1 MATTLVSGR
10 VVYQGADTV
19 QLVPGEQV
27 VVAPTNGEIEKHVV
41 DVEEYVGWK
50 NGVYL
55 FNKRS
60 LGDIMKDFERWY
72 NVKIT
77 FRNEKLRDLLFSGD
91 VDRYDNINTFLEL
104 LENTEEV
111 RYKIKDKQIELY

>member
-1 MATTLVSGR
+1 M
-10 VVYQGADTV
+10 
-19 QLVPGEQV
+19 E
-27 VVAPTNGEIEKHVV
+27 
-41 DVEEYVGWK
+41 

>member
-1 MATTLVSGR
+1 
-10 VVYQGADTV
+10 
-19 QLVPGEQV
+19 
-27 VVAPTNGEIEKHVV
+27 
-41 DVEEYVGWK
+41 
-50 NGVYL
+50 
-55 FNKRS
+55 
-60 LGDIMKDFERWY
+60 MKDFERWY